1 MLIQNQIKRVVAV
14 HDLSCMG
21 RVSLMAV
28 VPILSSMGL
37 EVCPLPTALL
47 SCHTQYPEFTFLD
60 LTDEMK
66 RIVSNWKNQGFSFN
80 AFYTGYLGSP
90 EQVQIVEDL
99 IPADVNVDGEVNIS
113 DINAV
118 IDIIQDGDDGTP
130 AADVNGD
137 GEINIAD
144 INAVIHRILSDR
156 SALGSAD

>member
-1 MLIQNQIKRVVAV
+1 MKKTRRLLLLILGGMGVLYLAVAAVMAALSQTLSPLAMAEIDADAQTLPMLAIIFGGVGVILLTV
-14 HDLSCMG
+14 G
-21 RVSLMAV
+21 VSLFV
-28 VPILSSMGL
+28 GL
-37 EVCPLPTALL
+37 GRGEKKRRDLL
-47 SCHTQYPEFTFLD
+47 DF
-60 LTDEMK
+60 
-66 RIVSNWKNQGFSFN
+66 G
-80 AFYTGYLGSP
+80 
-90 EQVQIVEDL
+90 QIVEDL